1 MMEEVKKN
9 LEHILEICED
19 GSKGYETAANN
30 VDNIELKTIFNRL
43 SQQRKLF
50 AEELK
55 NEARIQGMDLSDSG
69 SVKGFFHRTWLS
81 TKATFS
87 FNNEE
92 SVIESSLTGE
102 EKAVEVYEENL
113 TYEIPQNLKT
123 MLEDQMRMIKGSIHQ
138 LNQFKSEFA

>member
-1 MMEEVKKN
+1 MEEVKKK
-9 LEHILEICED
+9 LERIIEICED

-50 AEELK
+50 IEELK

>member
-1 MMEEVKKN
+1 MKKVKEN
-9 LEHILEICED
+9 LEHIIEICED

-30 VDNIELKTIFNRL
+30 VDYIELKTIFNRL

-50 AEELK
+50 VEELK

-113 TYEIPQNLKT
+113 TYEIPQNIRT
-123 MLEDQMRMIKGSIHQ
+123 MLEEQMQMIKGSIHQ

>member
-1 MMEEVKKN
+1 MKSVKEN
-9 LEHILEICED
+9 LENIIEICED
-19 GSKGYETAANN
+19 GRKGYESAASH

-50 AEELK
+50 IEELK
-55 NEARIQGMDLSDSG
+55 NEARILGIGLSETS
-69 SVKGFFHRTWLS
+69 SLKGFFHRTWLS

-102 EKAVEVYEENL
+102 EKAVEVYKENL
-113 TYEIPQNLKT
+113 NYEIPQNLKT
-123 MLEDQMRMIKGSIHQ
+123 MLEEQMRMIKGSIHQ

>member
-1 MMEEVKKN
+1 MKKVKEN
-9 LEHILEICED
+9 LEHIIEICED

-50 AEELK
+50 VEELK

-92 SVIESSLTGE
+92 SIGLNISSNGRVVFWK
-102 EKAVEVYEENL
+102 KAFKVVRRPVL
-113 TYEIPQNLKT
+113 GFSPLIFCLK
-123 MLEDQMRMIKGSIHQ
+123 IHRF
-138 LNQFKSEFA
+138 L